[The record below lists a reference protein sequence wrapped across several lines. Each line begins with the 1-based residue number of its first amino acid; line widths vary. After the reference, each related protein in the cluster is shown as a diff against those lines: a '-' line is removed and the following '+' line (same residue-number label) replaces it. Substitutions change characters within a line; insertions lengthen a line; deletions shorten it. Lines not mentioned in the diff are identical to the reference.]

1 MIGRSSRDAE
11 REFTEFAS
19 VVTPRL
25 FRSALL
31 LCGDWQL
38 AEDLVQT
45 SLAKLYVAWGRVRK
59 ADSREAYAHGTL
71 TKTFLSHKRVRRNAE
86 TPTDRVADHAGR
98 SESDPDARLD
108 LLQALALLDKADR
121 AVVVLRYWEDRSV
134 AETARQLGLSESAV
148 RTRASRA
155 MPKLRAALTPAEE
168 ATT

>member
-1 MIGRSSRDAE
+1 VIGRSSRDAE

-71 TKTFLSHKRVRRNAE
+71 TKTFLSHKRVRRNA
-86 TPTDRVADHAGR
+86 
-98 SESDPDARLD
+98 S
-108 LLQALALLDKADR
+108 LDKADR